1 MQGLDASWASYALGS
16 HGAVIVDL
24 LWAHLEGTA
33 LKDWSVLGEDTRVD
47 HHVQHCKHR
56 CRRGGED
63 SHREEEYTF
72 HLC

>member
-1 MQGLDASWASYALGS
+1 RLLGVVCPWVSWGGDRRS
-16 HGAVIVDL
+16 